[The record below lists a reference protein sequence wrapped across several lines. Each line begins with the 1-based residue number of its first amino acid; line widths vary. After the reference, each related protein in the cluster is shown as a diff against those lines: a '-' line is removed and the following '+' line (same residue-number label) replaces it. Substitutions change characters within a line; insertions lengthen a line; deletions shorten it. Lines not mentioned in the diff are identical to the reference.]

1 MAVADIL
8 GREAEVQAVGRFLD
22 GPAPA
27 ALILEG
33 PAGIG
38 KTTVW
43 QAGLEHA
50 HTHSRRVLV
59 TRPSEV
65 ETAPATAGLIDLL
78 GDVFDEHGSSLPAP
92 QRVALGVALLREDG
106 AHADA
111 QPGTVSAGALGLLRR
126 ASEESPVLLA
136 VDDLQWLDP
145 ATAGTLAFALR
156 RLRET
161 PVLLLATTRTGE
173 LEPMRDPVPIAGHR
187 MTIPPLDVESL
198 SRLIARELG
207 RRLPW
212 PVVRRIATIAAGNAF
227 LAIELARVAS
237 TSGAAPDELSPEALS
252 RSARI
257 KRLAETRV
265 RVLPEPTR
273 TALGVVAALGE
284 PPAAVLSRALPNEA
298 VLEAAFD
305 AGVLEQQDDRVRF
318 THPLLVAG
326 ALSSLSPWR
335 RRSIHRALAD
345 LADTAEQRARHLA
358 AATTEPSAEVAAA
371 IEEGAAGALARGAPA
386 AAARL
391 LEDAARLTPA
401 ADDAALGGRLVSA
414 GNCREHAGDTAR
426 ALELFRRAV
435 RESPPGPQRAE
446 ARIWA
451 ATHEHT
457 AVRDSVI
464 ELRVALGEC
473 ANDVT
478 TRATCLHCLGLA
490 LLIAGDGRSAQR
502 HLRQAVDLSAH
513 VADEE
518 LRVSALSLAGFVSA
532 LLGPGSGRPALQTAA
547 RVADHRLIPEP
558 SLCPDALLGAVHCW
572 ADELEPARALLLPV
586 RERAVAAGDEQG
598 VALVNCWLTEL
609 EARACNLP
617 QASTYAGEAIAILD
631 LGRHDLN
638 LGYALVVRA
647 LTAAYEGDEH
657 LARPMVLRGL
667 AISDALGDRFF
678 AAQGRSV
685 LGFLELSLDRPS
697 EALEHLR
704 TADDTLNAMGVEEP
718 GAFPH
723 RDDLVEAL
731 IATGHTEEAQQR
743 LAQLRALGERV
754 DRPRPLCTALRGQA
768 MLAARGGDHEHAATL
783 FEEALA
789 LHDRFPAPL
798 ERGRTLLALG
808 MTHRRAKHRR
818 AARERLREAETLFDD
833 IGAAIWRDRAGREL
847 RRISGRVAGS
857 RDELTPTER
866 QIAERV
872 ATGRSNREVAAEMFV
887 TVRTVEANLTRI
899 YAKVGVRSRG
909 ELAARRGE
917 W

>member
-1 MAVADIL
+1 MAVAEIL

-43 QAGLEHA
+43 RSGLDHA
-50 HTHSRRVLV
+50 SRHRVLM

-65 ETAPATAGLIDLL
+65 ETAPASAGLIDLL
-78 GDVFDEHGSSLPAP
+78 GDVFDELGSSLPAP
-92 QRVALGVALLREDG
+92 QRAALGVALLREDG

-111 QPGTVSAGALGLLRR
+111 QPGTVSAGALGLLCR
-126 ASEESPVLLA
+126 AAEESPVLLA

-145 ATAGTLAFALR
+145 ATSGALAFALR
-156 RLRET
+156 RLGET
-161 PVLLLATTRTGE
+161 PVLLLATTRTEEGG
-173 LEPMRDPVPIAGHR
+173 PAHDPVPFAGDR
-187 MTIPPLDVESL
+187 MTIPPLDVQSL

-207 RRLPW
+207 RRLAW
-212 PVVRRIATIAAGNAF
+212 PIVRRIATIASGNAF

-252 RSARI
+252 RSMHI

-265 RVLPEPTR
+265 RVLPESTR

-284 PPAAVLSRALPNEA
+284 PRATVLSRALSDEA
-298 VLEAAFD
+298 ALDAAFD
-305 AGVLEQQDDRVRF
+305 AGIVEEQGDRVRF

-326 ALSSLSPWR
+326 ALSSLSPRR

-371 IEEGAAGALARGAPA
+371 IEDGAAAALARGAPA

-391 LEDAARLTPA
+391 LEDAVRLTPA
-401 ADDAALGGRLVSA
+401 ADGVALGRRLVSA
-414 GNCREHAGDTAR
+414 GNCREQAGDPIR

-435 RESPPGPQRAE
+435 RASPPGPQRAQ

-451 ATHEHT
+451 ASHEHT
-457 AVRDSVI
+457 AAKDNVI

-473 ANDVT
+473 ATDVT
-478 TRATCLHCLGLA
+478 TRATCLQCLGLA
-490 LLIAGDGRSAQR
+490 LLIAGDGRSAQQ

-513 VADEE
+513 VEDEE
-518 LRVSALSLAGFVSA
+518 LRVFALSLAGFVDE
-532 LLGPGSGRPALQTAA
+532 LLGPGSGRRALETAA
-547 RVADHRLIPEP
+547 RLADHRLMSEP
-558 SLCPDALLGAVHCW
+558 ALSPDALLGTVRYW
-572 ADELEPARALLLPV
+572 ADELEPARALLLGV
-586 RERAVAAGDEQG
+586 RERSVAAGDEQG
-598 VALVNCWLTEL
+598 AALVNCWLTEL
-609 EARACNLP
+609 EARACNLS
-617 QASTYAGEAIAILD
+617 QASTYADEAIAILD
-631 LGRHDLN
+631 LGRDDLN
-638 LGYALVVRA
+638 LGCALVVRA

-657 LARPMVLRGL
+657 LARRMVARGL
-667 AISDALGDRFF
+667 TICDALGDHFF

-685 LGFLELSLDRPS
+685 LGFLELSLDRPA
-697 EALEHLR
+697 EALGHLR
-704 TADDTLNAMGVEEP
+704 TADDELRAMGVEEP

-723 RDDLVEAL
+723 RGDLAEAL
-731 IATGHTEEAQQR
+731 IATGRIEEAQER
-743 LAQLRALGERV
+743 LTQLRALGERI

-768 MLAARGGDHEHAATL
+768 MLAAHGGDLERAVTL
-783 FEEALA
+783 FEQAIE

-808 MTHRRAKHRR
+808 MTHRRARHRR
-818 AARERLREAETLFDD
+818 VARERLREAETLFDD
-833 IGAAIWRDRAGREL
+833 VGAAIWRDRARREL
-847 RRISGRVAGS
+847 GRISGRAAGG

-872 ATGRSNREVAAEMFV
+872 ATGRSNREVAAELFV
-887 TVRTVEANLTRI
+887 TARTVEANLTRI